1 MLVSACFVFLLGFCV
16 HLNKGYESIALLTN
30 IFNSSTDVQKVYSSL
45 QKQSS
50 VTNVDFLLLQP
61 GYLSSFNTLSRG
73 ENWSLWQV
81 TEKDVLLWLS
91 DRKPSTLICVT
102 DNVDVPHV
110 VLSEKR
116 KGLLPLTKIV
126 VWIVENTAV
135 TGRIKAVRVM
145 SAVPGDLTSQMSTA
159 LGAGNVNVITFN
171 NPTSLFLDILH
182 MEHHA
187 RLRRAAG
194 SPNSVV
200 EISSSSRLKA
210 SLAGSST
217 LSSPSQLISATI
229 DYSSPSR
236 AISSSALDTLTSSK
250 QSVDLPATS
259 SAVLS
264 PLITSSPSVVGVGE
278 SHAAKASP
286 SMHLQSVAE
295 IEGTSSSSAT
305 KGTSTLLSLTVSVA
319 HTMSPT
325 STVVAL
331 FTGIVSSNTAFSPS
345 SSTTSGSM
353 VGKSSEMATSFPTSS
368 SQEKSSSMI
377 VTSSAVLAPN
387 FSQSGSKVTM
397 GTSSKIKTVVTSSSS
412 VILSPVSSGS
422 TGFDRSSGVVPTAIP
437 LSSSG
442 AVLTTSSTKLEMSLS
457 SSVAITTSI
466 SALTSHPSP
475 ERSLTDNSVA
485 ASAQVNSS
493 SSHVMLTDSSS
504 IVSLDLSSIP
514 TKLALTSSFGFS
526 TSSFVGTGIVS
537 LTSLAVGS
545 FSPYESEF
553 ASKTTRTVQDSTMSP
568 YSSRNFTRSLST
580 VSSEKA
586 SVVSSSQK
594 TSPLP
599 STSSI
604 FVSSKPITVF
614 VQSTFMSSY
623 SSYQTVLSF
632 ASVSHRKASSQTSSF
647 LSFVTDSFSWSQSSS
662 QGSSSTG
669 MTIVSSIS
677 TSAPVST
684 DTTVMSPLSTKVQ
697 PTSSQVASTEPPL
710 VYRNETITVKF
721 DENCEGIV
729 GNKSNKEQFEVA
741 FKDEVSKKLKI
752 GKAFITVNDI
762 TCGSILVTFTA
773 TTATKDTTVAES
785 LDRVIKSGGLT
796 VTALGKNFKATSFQV
811 GHPTTAGIPVTTTKT
826 PTENNTKLI
835 LYITFSVV
843 IGVIFIVGIVG
854 LIVRYR
860 RDQQRGGF
868 FLTNASTNYELRRF
882 HGVPRSKNYSKV
894 NYYGEPVELD
904 ATAADPNAPDEFQA
918 QQSDFQYDQG
928 SSLDRVKPI
937 AESNDDK
944 FNVGTMGLPEWK
956 NLPRLSKAEVAVTDD
971 SKSGTASMSM
981 DEGKTQ
987 LLHDESPSLGNPIVT
1002 FGDGAAGLEKKDGL
1016 AFAYDNPAVTEEDGL
1031 PAPEK

>member
-1 MLVSACFVFLLGFCV
+1 MLVFVFLLGFCV

-61 GYLSSFNTLSRG
+61 GYLSSFNTLSRR

-102 DNVDVPHV
+102 DNVDIPHV

-159 LGAGNVNVITFN
+159 LGAENVIVITFN

-182 MEHHA
+182 KEHHA

-200 EISSSSRLKA
+200 EISSSSPLKA

-229 DYSSPSR
+229 DYSSGSR
-236 AISSSALDTLTSSK
+236 AISSSTLDTLTSSK

-264 PLITSSPSVVGVGE
+264 PLITSSPSIVVVGE

-295 IEGTSSSSAT
+295 TVGTSTSSTT

-319 HTMSPT
+319 DTMSPT

-331 FTGIVSSNTAFSPS
+331 FPGIVSSNTAFSSS
-345 SSTTSGSM
+345 SSTTSSSM
-353 VGKSSEMATSFPTSS
+353 VGKSSEMASSFPTSS

-377 VTSSAVLAPN
+377 VTSSAVLAPP
-387 FSQSGSKVTM
+387 FSRSRSKVTM

-412 VILSPVSSGS
+412 VISSPVSSGS

-437 LSSSG
+437 PSSSG
-442 AVLTTSSTKLEMSLS
+442 AVLTTSSTKLELSLS

-604 FVSSKPITVF
+604 FVSSKPITVS

-632 ASVSHRKASSQTSSF
+632 ASVSNRKASASSFSQTSSF
-647 LSFVTDSFSWSQSSS
+647 SSFVTDSFSWSQSNS
-662 QGSSSTG
+662 QGSSGTG

-684 DTTVMSPLSTKVQ
+684 DTTVTSPSSTKVQ

-721 DENCEGIV
+721 DENCEVIV
-729 GNKSNKEQFEVA
+729 ENKNKEQFKVA
-741 FKDEVSKKLKI
+741 FKDEVSKKLNIEKS
-752 GKAFITVNDI
+752 FITVNYI
-762 TCGSILVTFTA
+762 ICGSILVTFTA

-785 LDRVIKSGGLT
+785 LDRVIRGDGLT
-796 VTALGKNFKATSFQV
+796 VSALGKNFKATSFQV
-811 GHPTTAGIPVTTTKT
+811 VHPTTAGIPVTTTKT

>member
-1 MLVSACFVFLLGFCV
+1 MQGNNITMLVSACFVFLLGFCV

-50 VTNVDFLLLQP
+50 VTNVDFLLLQL
-61 GYLSSFNTLSRG
+61 GYLSSFNTLSKG

-102 DNVDVPHV
+102 DNIDIPHV
-110 VLSEKR
+110 LLSEKR

-135 TGRIKAVRVM
+135 TERIKAVQVM

-171 NPTSLFLDILH
+171 NPTRLFLDILH

-187 RLRRAAG
+187 RLRRA
-194 SPNSVV
+194 VI
-200 EISSSSRLKA
+200 ESSSSSPLKA

-217 LSSPSQLISATI
+217 LSGSA
-229 DYSSPSR
+229 SR
-236 AISSSALDTLTSSK
+236 PISSSTLDTLTSSK

-264 PLITSSPSVVGVGE
+264 PLITSSPSIVVVGE
-278 SHAAKASP
+278 SHTAKASP
-286 SMHLQSVAE
+286 SMHLQSVAKKVE
-295 IEGTSSSSAT
+295 TSSSSTT

-319 HTMSPT
+319 DTMSPT

-331 FTGIVSSNTAFSPS
+331 FSGIVSSNTAFTSS
-345 SSTTSGSM
+345 SSTTSSSM

-368 SQEKSSSMI
+368 SQEKSGSLI
-377 VTSSAVLAPN
+377 VTSSAVVAPP

-412 VILSPVSSGS
+412 VISSPVSSGS
-422 TGFDRSSGVVPTAIP
+422 TGFDRSSGVVATAIP
-437 LSSSG
+437 PSSSG
-442 AVLTTSSTKLEMSLS
+442 AVLTTSSTKLELSLS

-466 SALTSHPSP
+466 SALTRHPSP

-493 SSHVMLTDSSS
+493 SSHVMLTDSPS

-526 TSSFVGTGIVS
+526 TPSFVGTGIVS

-545 FSPYESEF
+545 FTLYESEF

-604 FVSSKPITVF
+604 FLSSKPITVS

-632 ASVSHRKASSQTSSF
+632 ASVSNRKASASSFSQTSSF
-647 LSFVTDSFSWSQSSS
+647 SSFVTDSYSWSQSSS

-669 MTIVSSIS
+669 MTIVSSIL
-677 TSAPVST
+677 TSAPVSP
-684 DTTVMSPLSTKVQ
+684 DTTVMSPSSTKVQ

-721 DENCEGIV
+721 DGKCEGIV
-729 GNKSNKEQFEVA
+729 GDKNKEEQFKVA
-741 FKDEVSKKLKI
+741 FKDEVSKKLNIK
-752 GKAFITVNDI
+752 KSFITVNDI

-773 TTATKDTTVAES
+773 TTATEVTSVADA
-785 LDRVIKSGGLT
+785 LNRVIKSDGLI
-796 VTALGKNFKATSFQV
+796 VSAVGKNFKATSFQV
-811 GHPTTAGIPVTTTKT
+811 VHPTTAGIPATTTKT

-987 LLHDESPSLGNPIVT
+987 LLHNESPSLGNPIVT

>member
-102 DNVDVPHV
+102 DNVDIPHV

-135 TGRIKAVRVM
+135 TGRIKAVQVM

-159 LGAGNVNVITFN
+159 LGAENVNVITFN

-194 SPNSVV
+194 SPNSVL
-200 EISSSSRLKA
+200 EISSSSPLKA

-229 DYSSPSR
+229 DYSSTSR
-236 AISSSALDTLTSSK
+236 AISSSTLDTLTSSK

-264 PLITSSPSVVGVGE
+264 PLITSSPSIVVVGE
-278 SHAAKASP
+278 SHTAKASP

-295 IEGTSSSSAT
+295 IVGTSSSSTT

-319 HTMSPT
+319 DTMSPT

-331 FTGIVSSNTAFSPS
+331 FTGIVSSNTAFSSS

-377 VTSSAVLAPN
+377 VTSSAVLATN

-397 GTSSKIKTVVTSSSS
+397 GTSSKIKTFVTSSSS
-412 VILSPVSSGS
+412 VISSSVSSGS
-422 TGFDRSSGVVPTAIP
+422 TGFDRSSGVVATAIP
-437 LSSSG
+437 PSSSG
-442 AVLTTSSTKLEMSLS
+442 AVLTTSSTKLELSLS

-466 SALTSHPSP
+466 SALTRHPSP

-604 FVSSKPITVF
+604 FVSSKPITVSI
-614 VQSTFMSSY
+614 QSPY

-632 ASVSHRKASSQTSSF
+632 ASVSNRKASASSFSQTSSF
-647 LSFVTDSFSWSQSSS
+647 SSFVTDSFSWSQSSS

-669 MTIVSSIS
+669 MTIVSSIL

-684 DTTVMSPLSTKVQ
+684 DTTVMSPSSTQVQ
-697 PTSSQVASTEPPL
+697 PTSSQLASTEPPL

-721 DENCEGIV
+721 DENCEVIV
-729 GNKSNKEQFEVA
+729 GKNNEEQFKVA

-752 GKAFITVNDI
+752 EKSFITVNDI
-762 TCGSILVTFTA
+762 TCGSILVTFTV

-796 VTALGKNFKATSFQV
+796 VSALGKNFKATSFQV

-987 LLHDESPSLGNPIVT
+987 LLHDESSSLGNPIVT